1 MKRYISDLHFF
12 HDKLNRE
19 MDCRGFASL
28 EEMHAH
34 MIATWNQTVSPKDEV
49 FILGDFSVGKAE
61 ETNEIVRRL
70 KGELYLLRG
79 NHDYYLKKSAFDR
92 SRFHWIQDY
101 AEIHDEGRKVILSH
115 YPVFCYNGQNR
126 LTAQGEPKSAMLY
139 GHLHDTF
146 DEVLVNRFIAETRAA
161 KRPQTDRETG
171 EPIKKDIP
179 CLMINCFCMFSEYRP
194 LGLLEWIE
202 LDRRR
207 RLTAQQRDS
216 R

>member
-1 MKRYISDLHFF
+1 
-12 HDKLNRE
+12 
-19 MDCRGFASL
+19 
-28 EEMHAH
+28 
-34 MIATWNQTVSPKDEV
+34 
-49 FILGDFSVGKAE
+49 
-61 ETNEIVRRL
+61 
-70 KGELYLLRG
+70 
-79 NHDYYLKKSAFDR
+79 
-92 SRFHWIQDY
+92 
-101 AEIHDEGRKVILSH
+101 
-115 YPVFCYNGQNR
+115 
-126 LTAQGEPKSAMLY
+126 MLY
-139 GHLHDTF
+139 GHLHNTF

-171 EPIKKDIP
+171 ESIEKDIP